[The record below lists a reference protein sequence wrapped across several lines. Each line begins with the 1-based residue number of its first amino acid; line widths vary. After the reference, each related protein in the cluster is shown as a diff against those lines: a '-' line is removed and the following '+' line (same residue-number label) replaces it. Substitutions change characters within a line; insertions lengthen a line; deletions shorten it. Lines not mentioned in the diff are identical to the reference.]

1 MRLVCTLHSRLR
13 TCTAAPHKGYYSLC
27 SIGSCG
33 CDGWGLPQGDEVGG
47 RARIS
52 SQRRADLRAARDG
65 EVTIYPEHWLSFA
78 PVGSC
83 NDYISK
89 KLQHQ
94 YIYSINDARFF
105 QEWSQVPSLFQ
116 DTF

>member
-1 MRLVCTLHSRLR
+1 LCKRQKFLKSFADAANAANAAKAAEKKFCKQLCVHVAR
-13 TCTAAPHKGYYSLC
+13 TAAPAPASTPAPVLA
-27 SIGSCG
+27 
-33 CDGWGLPQGDEVGG
+33 QDE
-47 RARIS
+47 
-52 SQRRADLRAARDG
+52 

-94 YIYSINDARFF
+94 YIYSINDERFF